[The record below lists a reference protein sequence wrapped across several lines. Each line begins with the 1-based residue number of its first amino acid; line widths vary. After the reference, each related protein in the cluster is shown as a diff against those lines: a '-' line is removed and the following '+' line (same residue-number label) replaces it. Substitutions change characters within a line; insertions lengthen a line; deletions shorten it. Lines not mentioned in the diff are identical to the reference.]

1 MDLPSREFSRLQ
13 IKPLDSSANWLTW
26 RYRVEILLRHYP
38 GALDIV
44 EGRTSVPVSPTD
56 ATDAQRKQ
64 FEDSLVKFRSAET
77 SAMILLTANMS
88 DSLTERLITIKEPR
102 VLWLELHRLFGGV
115 QETKA
120 YDLCTKFFRFQPRD
134 GDDMAAQLSEVKAI
148 WSSLKAELAVSDSTV
163 SLPEMFLICKIL
175 DMLPEKY
182 DTFKQNWAMF
192 PQASRTVDT
201 LVVQLCAHEKLLS
214 SRQMEHSGAQE
225 VFAARTD
232 KVSGGSSS
240 SSHNSSSYHNSSSRS
255 SATSRSSPGKTA
267 KKKPSTCN
275 YCGKGGHWVK
285 ECRKWIADGRP
296 PKSAKPG
303 QVQVK
308 GQGEVNTVRV
318 HPQERAQALSVTS
331 EAFFS
336 ARDRQHPDTAWYV
349 DNGAT
354 NHITYDRSLF
364 STFEQFDKQLS
375 LGVTTANGE
384 KAPAVGKGTIEIEAV
399 VDGKSK
405 DYVLTD
411 VWLVPSAHKN
421 LFSVLCSSRQTYR
434 QRLHK

>member
-1 MDLPSREFSRLQ
+1 MLSTSYEVCPISRSSRAVNCVSVDLAIGGTVLPLANFLLTGFSDSVSVCFCSTELSKYCNRMDLPSREFSRLQ

-192 PQASRTVDT
+192 PQAS
-201 LVVQLCAHEKLLS
+201 
-214 SRQMEHSGAQE
+214 
-225 VFAARTD
+225 
-232 KVSGGSSS
+232 
-240 SSHNSSSYHNSSSRS
+240 
-255 SATSRSSPGKTA
+255 
-267 KKKPSTCN
+267 
-275 YCGKGGHWVK
+275 
-285 ECRKWIADGRP
+285 
-296 PKSAKPG
+296 
-303 QVQVK
+303 
-308 GQGEVNTVRV
+308 
-318 HPQERAQALSVTS
+318 
-331 EAFFS
+331 
-336 ARDRQHPDTAWYV
+336 
-349 DNGAT
+349 
-354 NHITYDRSLF
+354 
-364 STFEQFDKQLS
+364 
-375 LGVTTANGE
+375 
-384 KAPAVGKGTIEIEAV
+384 
-399 VDGKSK
+399 
-405 DYVLTD
+405 
-411 VWLVPSAHKN
+411 
-421 LFSVLCSSRQTYR
+421 
-434 QRLHK
+434 